1 MRILV
6 VEDEPLLAEAI
17 VELLAGEGHAVDR
30 AATGLLAQV
39 RRLAPPEGE

>member
-30 AATGLLAQV
+30 AARGLLERV
-39 RRLAPPEGE
+39 PRLATAEGR